1 MKVLVLNCG
10 SSSVKFQLIDP
21 SRKRPLGEGSVER
34 VGSRNALL
42 TYQSHGK
49 SQIKEV
55 LEVPNHD
62 AAIRLALSTLLHPEY
77 GAIAN
82 RSEIGAVGHRV
93 VHAGEE
99 FQDSVLIDEDVIET
113 IRGCVKFAP
122 LHNPHNLLGIE
133 VAADL
138 LPDVPQVAVFDTA
151 FHQRMSP
158 AAYTYAIPLSAYR
171 KLGIRRYGFHGTSHR
186 YVAGVAAEKLARPIE
201 ELRMVTCHLGNGAS
215 VAAVAG
221 GTSVDTSMGFT
232 PLEGLVMGTRSGDLD
247 PAIVIYLMDREGL
260 SPEEVN
266 AVLNKKS
273 GLLGLSGVS
282 NDMRE
287 LIREADEGNDDA
299 GLAVDVFCRRVTK
312 YIGAY
317 AAVMGGLDA
326 VVFTGG
332 IGENSPRIR
341 QKICADLGFL
351 GIEISRAK
359 NSRSAASIGAGPTP
373 VLVINTNEE
382 LAIAQDTRRIVT
394 DARSR
399 GTAVE
404 RADAGFSEE
413 ERMELMVL
421 WGRRPGAGAAELAS
435 ELSEALGVEVTPE
448 RVAAELRALGIAPG
462 DVEAASRRPH
472 IAEAALEEPE
482 PPPPIDQC
490 ETGWVIA
497 RCWLTAME
505 QTARDF
511 HGRRP
516 HAVTYRAYEHST
528 AAWLR
533 ILESEYGIK
542 PPKAST
548 IREAL
553 TAYIEIGVTTGLFQD
568 ASQFEVREIT
578 PNRVEIT
585 TTRCPYVHT
594 CKDLLDEGFSLG
606 GLTCARL
613 GCFNA
618 AVKLLTGIETT
629 YEVLGVH
636 LLEGCEGVIE
646 RK

>member
-21 SRKRPLGEGSVER
+21 SRKKPLGEGLVER

-42 TYQSHGK
+42 TFQSHGK

-55 LEVPNHD
+55 LEVQNHD
-62 AAIRLALSTLLHPEY
+62 AAIRLALSALLHPEY
-77 GAIAN
+77 GAIADA
-82 RSEIGAVGHRV
+82 SEIAAVGHRV

-99 FQDSVLIDEDVIET
+99 FQDSVLIDEDVVET
-113 IRGCVKFAP
+113 IRQCVRFAP
-122 LHNPHNLLGIE
+122 LHNPHNLRGIE
-133 VAADL
+133 VAREL
-138 LPDVPQVAVFDTA
+138 LPDAPQVAVFDTA
-151 FHQRMSP
+151 FHQRMP
-158 AAYTYAIPLSAYR
+158 PEAYTYAIPLSAYR

-186 YVAGVAAEKLARPIE
+186 YVASAAAEKLDRPLE
-201 ELRMVTCHLGNGAS
+201 ELRLVTCHLGNGAS
-215 VAAVAG
+215 VAAISG
-221 GTSVDTSMGFT
+221 GVSVETSMGFT

-247 PAIVIYLMDREGL
+247 PAIVIYLMEREGL
-260 SPEEVN
+260 GLEEVN
-266 AVLNKKS
+266 TILNKKS

-287 LIREADEGNDDA
+287 LIREADEGNEDA
-299 GLAVDVFCRRVTK
+299 RLAVDVFCHRVTK
-312 YIGAY
+312 YVGAY
-317 AAVMGGLDA
+317 AAIMGGLDA
-326 VVFTGG
+326 LVFTGG
-332 IGENSPRIR
+332 IGENSARVR
-341 QKICADLGFL
+341 ERVCAELAFL
-351 GIEISRAK
+351 GIELSRPK
-359 NSRSAASIGAGPTP
+359 NARNAVSIGTGPTP
-373 VLVINTNEE
+373 VLVIHTNEE
-382 LAIAQDTRRIVT
+382 LAIALDTRRILAGT
-394 DARSR
+394 RGEAAR
-399 GTAVE
+399 
-404 RADAGFSEE
+404 RAAARLSEE

-421 WGRRPGAGAAELAS
+421 WGRRPGQSVVELAS
-435 ELSEALGVEVTPE
+435 ELSESLGTDITPE
-448 RVAAELRALGIAPG
+448 RVAAELAALGIAAE
-462 DVEAASRRPH
+462 EAGAARRPQ
-472 IAEAALEEPE
+472 IAEAVLEEPE
-482 PPPPIDQC
+482 PPPPIDRC

-528 AAWLR
+528 ATWLR

-553 TAYIEIGVTTGLFQD
+553 EGYIEVGVTTGLFQD
-568 ASQFEVREIT
+568 ASQFEVREVT
-578 PNRVEIT
+578 PNRVEVRT
-585 TTRCPYVHT
+585 MRCPYVHT
-594 CKDLLDEGFSLG
+594 CADLLDEGFSLG

-618 AVKLLTGIETT
+618 AVKLLTGIDTT

>member
-21 SRKRPLGEGSVER
+21 ARKRPLGEGLVER
-34 VGSRNALL
+34 VGSRHALL
-42 TYQSHGK
+42 TYQTHGK

-55 LEVPNHD
+55 LEVQNHE
-62 AAIRLALSTLLHPEY
+62 AAIRLALSTLLHPEH

-99 FQDSVLIDEDVIET
+99 FHDSVLIDDDVIES
-113 IRGCVKFAP
+113 IRECIRFAP
-122 LHNPHNLLGIE
+122 LHNPHNLRGIE
-133 VAADL
+133 VAKEL
-138 LPDVPQVAVFDTA
+138 LPDAPQVAVFDTA
-151 FHQRMSP
+151 FHQKMPP

-186 YVAGVAAEKLARPIE
+186 YVASAAAEKLGRPLDEI
-201 ELRMVTCHLGNGAS
+201 RIVTCHLGNGAS
-215 VAAVAG
+215 VAAVARG
-221 GTSVDTSMGFT
+221 VSVDTSMGFT

-247 PAIVIYLMDREGL
+247 PAIVIYLMEREGL
-260 SPEEVN
+260 SFEEVN
-266 AVLNKKS
+266 TILNKKS

-287 LIREADEGNDDA
+287 LLREADEGNDDA
-299 GLAVDVFCRRVTK
+299 ALAVDVFCHRVTK
-312 YIGAY
+312 YVGAY
-317 AAVMGGLDA
+317 AAIMGGIDA
-326 VVFTGG
+326 LVFTGG
-332 IGENSPRIR
+332 IGENSPRVR
-341 QKICADLGFL
+341 AGVCADLGFL
-351 GIEISRAK
+351 GIEVARSK
-359 NSRSAASIGAGPTP
+359 NSRSASQIGAGPTP
-373 VLVINTNEE
+373 VLVIHTNEE
-382 LAIAQDTRRIVT
+382 LAIAQDTRRIL
-394 DARSR
+394 DASR
-399 GTAVE
+399 GEGGPKAGT
-404 RADAGFSEE
+404 GFSEE

-421 WGRRPGAGAAELAS
+421 WGRKPGQSAVELAS
-435 ELSEALGVEVTPE
+435 ELSESLGADISPE
-448 RVAAELRALGIAPG
+448 RVVAELSGLGIAAG
-462 DVEAASRRPH
+462 EAGAARRPR
-472 IAEAALEEPE
+472 IAEAVLEEPE
-482 PPPPIDQC
+482 PPPPIDRC
-490 ETGWVIA
+490 EAGWVIA

-528 AAWLR
+528 ATWLR

-542 PPKAST
+542 PPPAST

-553 TAYIEIGVTTGLFQD
+553 ESYIEVGVATGLFQD
-568 ASQFEVREIT
+568 ASQFEVREVT

-585 TTRCPYVHT
+585 TTRCPYVHS
-594 CKDLLDEGFSLG
+594 CKDLLDGGFTLG

-618 AVKLLTGIETT
+618 AVKLLAGIETT

-636 LLEGCEGVIE
+636 LLEGCEGVVE